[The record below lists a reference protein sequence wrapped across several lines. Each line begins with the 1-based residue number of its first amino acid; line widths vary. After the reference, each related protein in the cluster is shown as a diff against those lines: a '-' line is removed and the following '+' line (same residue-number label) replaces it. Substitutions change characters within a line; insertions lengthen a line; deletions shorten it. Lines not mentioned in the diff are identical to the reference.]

1 MNRRIFLSTLA
12 AAATSARAANEDDL
26 DFSQLIQPVPLDA
39 KFIDERYYIWC
50 GAPIQSDDGRY
61 HLFYSRWPRELGHN
75 AWVTRSEIAHAV
87 SDRPLGPYRH
97 RDVALPARSP
107 EFWDGACTHNPNII
121 RVGKQYCLFYMGNT
135 GDGKLMKELN
145 YSHRNHQ
152 RIGVAIA
159 DRPEGPWQRFDHP
172 ALDANPE
179 KGSFDSLMVSNP
191 GAAPRPE
198 GGVLLVYKGVID
210 DGSPHGGRVRYG
222 VATSKTAAGPY
233 VRHPGTIF
241 EANDGGKEWMLAE
254 DPYIWRGKDR
264 YWAITRDVVGR
275 FSGSNGGLALFESRD
290 GFDWQPARHPK
301 VLDNYFT
308 WADGTRS
315 GTKVE
320 RPALLFEK
328 GVPIAL
334 FGAVDA
340 PKNGVRDHAFNV
352 HIPLR
357 K

>member
-50 GAPIQSDDGRY
+50 GAPIQSEDGRY

-254 DPYIWRGKDR
+254 DPTSGAARIATGPSRAMSSAASVAPTEAWPSSNRATALIGSPPAIPKCSTITSPGLTARAVELRSNVPR
-264 YWAITRDVVGR
+264 YSSKKE
-275 FSGSNGGLALFESRD
+275 FPSPCS
-290 GFDWQPARHPK
+290 
-301 VLDNYFT
+301 
-308 WADGTRS
+308 
-315 GTKVE
+315 
-320 RPALLFEK
+320 
-328 GVPIAL
+328 
-334 FGAVDA
+334 A
-340 PKNGVRDHAFNV
+340 P
-352 HIPLR
+352 
-357 K
+357 